1 MNIIRKKL
9 KPAVWLLALHMLM
22 LSGPC
27 QSAWAAMIDTEA
39 MTHLDRGE
47 RLRDRLSHYLM
58 REDIKV
64 ILESQ
69 GIDPAEAKARMD
81 HLTDA
86 ELEQIAEQID
96 QLPAGSGFFET
107 FLIVIFLIFVV
118 LLFTDIAGY
127 TDVFPF
133 VNKQAAAKTSR
144 APTAVKTSTP
154 AQAPASQS
162 VSGINPDTPLIVY
175 FNSNS
180 NDLTA
185 KSYERL
191 DRVAFF
197 MVKNPQ
203 TKINVIGFSDATGTS
218 SYDQM
223 VSEVRA
229 NTVKNYLIA
238 KGVEPAKI
246 STAAASNQG
255 ANSQTSSRVVI
266 EFK

>member
-1 MNIIRKKL
+1 M
-9 KPAVWLLALHMLM
+9 LAFHMLM

-27 QSAWAAMIDTEA
+27 QSAWAAMLNTEA
-39 MTHLDRGE
+39 MIHLDRGE
-47 RLRDRLSHYLM
+47 RLRGRLSHYLL

-69 GIDPAEAKARMD
+69 GIDPTEVKARID
-81 HLTDA
+81 NLTDA

-96 QLPAGSGFFET
+96 QLPAGSGFFEA

-133 VNKQAAAKTSR
+133 VNKQAAAKTSH
-144 APTAVKTSTP
+144 APAAFKTSTP

-162 VSGINPDTPLIVY
+162 VSDINPDKPLIIY

-191 DRVAFF
+191 DSVALF

-203 TKINVIGFSDATGTS
+203 TEINVIGFSDVTGTS

-238 KGVEPAKI
+238 KGVEPSKI
-246 STAAASNQG
+246 STAFGG
-255 ANSQTSSRVVI
+255 AHGAKSHPSSRVVI